1 MTDLTTRWL
10 GLDLHS
16 PLVVGASPLT
26 DELDALKACV
36 DAGAGAVVMHSLFEE
51 QLIAEQM
58 AAHRF
63 IDSRINTDAEA
74 RSFFPESDVFAMGSS
89 SYLKR
94 LEQLQGSLDVP
105 VIASLNGISPGGW
118 TEHARE
124 LEEAG
129 ASAIELNLY
138 DLATD
143 PSDTAITLEQRQLE
157 VVRSV
162 AEQVGIPVSVK
173 LSPFYSALPAFVA
186 GVEAAGARGLVLFNR
201 FYQPTM
207 DLDELELSRE
217 VVLSTSAELPV
228 RLHAMAMLFNRTT
241 LEMAASGGVHSGDD
255 AAKAILSGATVVQVV
270 SALLVEGPAAM
281 GRITEELNQRLST
294 MGHTTLTEARGAL
307 SLDNAPNAQTWERL
321 NYARLLH
328 GWQSSRSTSI
338 PSCGS
343 GRTGA

>member
-10 GLDLHS
+10 GLKLRS

-26 DELDALKACV
+26 DDLDALKACV

-51 QLIAEQM
+51 QLVEEQM

-74 RSFFPESDVFAMGSS
+74 RSFFPESEVFAMGSS

-94 LEQLQGSLDVP
+94 LEQLQSSLDVP

-118 TEHARE
+118 VQHARE

-138 DLATD
+138 DLATE
-143 PSDTAITLEQRQLE
+143 PSETAITLEQRQLK

-162 AEQVGIPVSVK
+162 VQQVSIPVSVK
-173 LSPFYSALPAFVA
+173 LSPFYSALPSFVA
-186 GVEAAGARGLVLFNR
+186 GVEATGARGLVLFNR
-201 FYQPTM
+201 FYQPAM
-207 DLDELELSRE
+207 DLDELELSRD

-228 RLHAMAMLFNRTT
+228 RLHAMAMLFNRTG

-255 AAKAILSGATVVQVV
+255 AAKAILSGATVVQLV
-270 SALLVEGPAAM
+270 SALLAEGPPALA
-281 GRITEELNQRLST
+281 RITDEMNRRLST
-294 MGHTTLTEARGAL
+294 MGYASLDEARGAL
-307 SLDNAPNAQTWERL
+307 SLDNAPNAQAWERL
-321 NYARLLH
+321 NYARLLQ
-328 GWQSSRSTSI
+328 GWQSRN
-338 PSCGS
+338 
-343 GRTGA
+343 TGLNQ

>member
-10 GLDLHS
+10 GLNLHS

-26 DELDALKACV
+26 DDLDALKACV
-36 DAGAGAVVMHSLFEE
+36 EAGAGAVVMHSLFEE
-51 QLIAEQM
+51 QLVAEQM

-74 RSFFPESDVFAMGSS
+74 RSFFPESEVFAMGSS

-94 LEQLQGSLDVP
+94 LEQLQSSLDVP

-118 TEHARE
+118 TQHALE

-129 ASAIELNLY
+129 AAAIELNLY

-143 PSDTAITLEQRQLE
+143 PSDTAASLEQRQLD

-162 AEQVGIPVSVK
+162 VEQVTIPVSVK
-173 LSPFYSALPAFVA
+173 LSPFYSALPAFVTA
-186 GVEAAGARGLVLFNR
+186 VEAAGARGLVLFNR
-201 FYQPTM
+201 FYQPDI
-207 DLDELELSRE
+207 DLDDLELSRK

-228 RLHAMAMLFNRTT
+228 RLHAMAMLFNRSA
-241 LEMAASGGVHSGDD
+241 LEMAASGGIHSGDD
-255 AAKAILSGATVVQVV
+255 ATKAILSGATAVQVV
-270 SALLVEGPAAM
+270 SALLAEGPSALA
-281 GRITEELNQRLST
+281 RITEEMHQRLSK
-294 MGHTTLTEARGAL
+294 MGYRNLGEARGAL
-307 SLDNAPNAQTWERL
+307 SMDNAPNAQTWERL

-328 GWQSSRSTSI
+328 GWQS
-338 PSCGS
+338 
-343 GRTGA
+343 AQ